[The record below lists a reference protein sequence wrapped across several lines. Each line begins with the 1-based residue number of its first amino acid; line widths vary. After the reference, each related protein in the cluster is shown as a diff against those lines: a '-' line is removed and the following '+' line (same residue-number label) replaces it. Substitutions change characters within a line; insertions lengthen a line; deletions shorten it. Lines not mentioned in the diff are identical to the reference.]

1 MTKTKQSL
9 ALRKQLKL
17 LLKQRKKIKKTKP
30 ANYNKKYKR
39 FGNRLISGNL
49 ARKGFRKVAREFLN
63 EPVDLEKKI
72 NDMKRIEGKD
82 ISWFQFAVTATMH
95 GFTAYDSLQQL
106 LEYEK
111 TVKVA
116 RQRPARGIDPELA
129 ARLVIHSDKIGG
141 AAKLLGSTF
150 LNNFYKITKI
160 PKIKTVKALNKLLT
174 EYRRMLKW
182 KVRSHDAFAGSEKE
196 KQYMDK
202 ARKKLIDKGYL
213 GKKYN

>member
-129 ARLVIHSDKIGG
+129 ARLVID
-141 AAKLLGSTF
+141 
-150 LNNFYKITKI
+150 KITKI
-160 PKIKTVKALNKLLT
+160 PKIKSVKTLHKLLT

>member
-1 MTKTKQSL
+1 M
-9 ALRKQLKL
+9 RKQLKL
-17 LLKQRKKIKKTKP
+17 LLKQRKKIKKTRP
-30 ANYNKKYKR
+30 VNYNKKYVK
-39 FGNRLISGNL
+39 FGGRLISGVTS
-49 ARKGFRKVAREFLN
+49 RKGFKSVAREFLN
-63 EPVDLEKKI
+63 DPEDLQKKI
-72 NDMKRIEGKD
+72 NDMARIESKD

-111 TVKVA
+111 NVKVA

-129 ARLVIHSDKIGG
+129 ARLVIHNDKIGG

-182 KVRSHDAFAGSEKE
+182 KVRTHEAFAGSEKE
-196 KQYMDK
+196 KQYM
-202 ARKKLIDKGYL
+202 AAAEKKFNLKGYK